1 MSLRMRQICLV
12 ARHLAPVVEELCG
25 VLGLEVCHRDPGVGK
40 YGLENALF
48 PIGHNFLEVVAPVRE
63 GTTAGRYLD
72 RRGGDGGY
80 MVITQCDD
88 LVPRRKRCEALGVR
102 IANEIGHPEYR
113 ELQLHPRDVGAAMLS
128 FGWQEGARSPGGP
141 WHPAA
146 WRGEPWPDEV
156 SRGRA
161 RSAVAGRGQPK
172 ANRADLAIGPSGS
185 GNRAERIRQSSR
197 AETANAPSEDT
208 RPAANRSSPILTMT
222 AAELQSEDP
231 DRLARRWSLVMER
244 PIQMRDGQRVIALDD
259 ATLRFIEAA
268 DGRGEGLGGLDLACA
283 DPARAGLV
291 QLCGIRFR
299 LI

>member
-1 MSLRMRQICLV
+1 MRQICLV
-12 ARHLAPVVEELCG
+12 ARHLAPVVEEFRAA
-25 VLGLEVCHRDPGVGK
+25 LGLEVCHRDPGVGK

-80 MVITQCDD
+80 MVITQCED
-88 LVPRRKRCEALGVR
+88 LAPRRKRCEAVGVR

-128 FGWQEGARSPGGP
+128 FGWQAGARSPGGP

-146 WRGEPWPDEV
+146 WRG
-156 SRGRA
+156 A
-161 RSAVAGRGQPK
+161 
-172 ANRADLAIGPSGS
+172 
-185 GNRAERIRQSSR
+185 AEG
-197 AETANAPSEDT
+197 EPSEYQI
-208 RPAANRSSPILTMT
+208 S

-231 DRLARRWSLVMER
+231 DRLAHRWSEVMER
-244 PIQMRDGQRVIALDD
+244 PVQMRDGQRVIALDD
-259 ATLRFIEAA
+259 ATLRFTEAT

-283 DPARAGLV
+283 APARAGLV
-291 QLCGIRFR
+291 QICGIRFR
-299 LI
+299 LAPR